1 LLIECDY
8 ERTPTDARQL
18 TGNVLLLIQNT
29 DVQMSH
35 EVTVRD
41 HAYGA
46 QPIRQTIAAG
56 GDRVT
61 RIVLDTR
68 ASRVETGAD
77 GISDPCM
84 GESRK
89 TS

>member
-35 EVTVRD
+35 E
-41 HAYGA
+41 
-46 QPIRQTIAAG
+46 PKF
-56 GDRVT
+56 
-61 RIVLDTR
+61 L
-68 ASRVETGAD
+68 S
-77 GISDPCM
+77 
-84 GESRK
+84 
-89 TS
+89 

>member
-1 LLIECDY
+1 V
-8 ERTPTDARQL
+8 RK
-18 TGNVLLLIQNT
+18 
-29 DVQMSH
+29 SH

-56 GDRVT
+56 GDGVT
-61 RIVLDTR
+61 TIVLDTR
-68 ASRVETGAD
+68 ASRGWYDFSVLVAGAVHYEKRHAGRVETGAD